1 MCPTD
6 KSETHNRCKKGYEGS
21 FNIKRLSKNGKKID
35 KSKVFELTKHYY
47 LLFITQFRHRK
58 DAIQEEKLCITK
70 MFLNTIIRIATITS
84 QKHNFRIQSSSNKH
98 IFRTLKQEMN
108 LKAMKRLFKKL
119 IYQHRFGKFSA
130 SEESLKQD
138 VIERSKEYQK
148 CRSKKSQ
155 VFYFVKNTNFL
166 RNSCYIFAS

>member
-6 KSETHNRCKKGYEGS
+6 ESETHNRCKKRYEGS
-21 FNIKRLSKNGKKID
+21 FNIKRLSKNGKKIGT
-35 KSKVFELTKHYY
+35 SKVFELTKHYY
-47 LLFITQFRHRK
+47 LLFTTQFRHRK

-70 MFLNTIIRIATITS
+70 MFLNTIIRISTITS

-108 LKAMKRLFKKL
+108 LKAMKRLFNEL

-130 SEESLKQD
+130 LEESLKQD
-138 VIERSKEYQK
+138 VIQGSKKYQK
-148 CRSKKSQ
+148 CRSKK
-155 VFYFVKNTNFL
+155 VKFFIL
-166 RNSCYIFAS
+166 SKIPIF